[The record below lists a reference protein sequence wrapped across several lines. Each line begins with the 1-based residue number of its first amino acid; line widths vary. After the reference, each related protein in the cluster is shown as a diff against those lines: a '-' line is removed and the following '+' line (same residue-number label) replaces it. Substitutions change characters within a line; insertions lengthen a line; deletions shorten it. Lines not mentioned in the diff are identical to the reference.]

1 MRHTLRHSFG
11 LFLSTPSGWR
21 ATAKFPT
28 CSPRSTSYFYPRP
41 PGGGRRVQALENGQ
55 ILLFLSTPSGWRA
68 TATGYRR
75 YWDIPISIHALRVE
89 GDAAPKSTLIYA
101 QHFYPRP
108 PGGGRRTPLQA
119 CSQLP
124 VFLSTPSGW
133 RATRRRNNIIL
144 DGSKFLS
151 TPSGWRATARSLYHA
166 ARRVGFLSTPSGWR
180 ATTQLYGQGRKQAIS
195 IHALRVEG
203 DYAGGAQWA
212 VPDDFYPRPPGGG
225 RRGTDKA
232 KARLVK
238 ISIHALRVE
247 GDALHLPG
255 IFKEVYFYPRPPGG
269 GRPWKRYRRTSW
281 KPYFY
286 PRPPGGGRLLT
297 MRSKK
302 SFKYFYPRPPGGGR
316 QARGRCK
323 TDTNDFYPRPPGGG
337 RHSGGGFARN
347 RRVFLSTPSGWRAT
361 CAAIAMI
368 RASHAISIHALRVEG
383 DACTINAKC
392 PGDDISIHALRVE
405 GDPETARQGRPRN
418 YFYPRPPGGGRHR
431 AAKSL
436 PLSARFLSTPSG
448 WRATSSRHATIRTR
462 TISIHAL
469 RVEGDSS
476 RFNK

>member
-1 MRHTLRHSFG
+1 MEGDWLAAHFASQLWSISIHALRVEGDGCRRSKTDKSSYFYPRPPG
-11 LFLSTPSGWR
+11 GGRPQQDTDAIGIYLFLSTPSGWR
-21 ATAKFPT
+21 ATLPQ
-28 CSPRSTSYFYPRP
+28 SPRS
-41 PGGGRRVQALENGQ
+41 
-55 ILLFLSTPSGWRA
+55 STRS
-68 TATGYRR
+68 
-75 YWDIPISIHALRVE
+75 ISI
-89 GDAAPKSTLIYA
+89 
-101 QHFYPRP
+101 
-108 PGGGRRTPLQA
+108 QA

-405 GDPETARQGRPRN
+405 GDVN
-418 YFYPRPPGGGRHR
+418 PPAWGH
-431 AAKSL
+431 A
-436 PLSARFLSTPSG
+436 SG
-448 WRATSSRHATIRTR
+448 
-462 TISIHAL
+462 ISIHAL
-469 RVEGDSS
+469 RVEGD
-476 RFNK
+476 RWCI